1 MLNFYPGP
9 SKLDPNIGQYF
20 QEAVAAGI
28 LERNHRSEAFEQLYA
43 DVVHQFQQ
51 KLQLPKSYRLLF
63 ISSATEAWEIIA
75 QSFTKKGSLHFYNGA
90 FGEKWFQY
98 AQKLTANS
106 KGLSFE
112 LNTLADFPQDV
123 SNSDVLAFTHNET
136 SNGTQ
141 LTNDFIEKVRSNY
154 AEKLIALDATSSMAG
169 VALDW
174 QKGDLWY
181 ASVQKCFG
189 LPSGLGVLILSPK
202 AIEQAENIGESNHY
216 NSALFMLENAAK
228 GQTHYTPNTANI
240 YLLKRLL
247 EDRESIEEVSAKI
260 KERSSMLY
268 KAIED
273 FNNFELLIKNAEVRS
288 DTVLCIRMQDER
300 IGQLKLAAQKE
311 NIILGN
317 GYGSLKGTTFRI
329 ANFPAISDGEF
340 DQLLNFLRE
349 LDVEIN

>member
-9 SKLDPNIGQYF
+9 SKLDANISKYF

-51 KLQLPKSYRLLF
+51 KLQLPKSYQLLF
-63 ISSATEAWEIIA
+63 ISSATEVWEIIA

-98 AQKLTANS
+98 TQKLTANS

-123 SNSDVLAFTHNET
+123 SNFDVLAFTHNET

-141 LTNDFIEKVRSNY
+141 LTNDFIAKVRSDY
-154 AEKLIALDATSSMAG
+154 AKKLIAFDATSSTAG

-174 QKGDLWY
+174 QKGDIWF

-228 GQTHYTPNTANI
+228 GQTHYTPNIANI
-240 YLLKRLL
+240 YFLKRVL

-260 KERSSMLY
+260 SRRSSKLY
-268 KAIED
+268 NAIGAL
-273 FNNFELLIKNAEVRS
+273 NNFELLIKNAEVRS
-288 DTVLCIRMQDER
+288 DTVLCVKMQDER
-300 IGQLKLAAQKE
+300 IDQLKSAAQKE

-317 GYGSLKGTTFRI
+317 GYGSLKSSTFRI
-329 ANFPAISDGEF
+329 ANFPAIADDEF
-340 DQLLNFLRE
+340 DQLLNFLRKF
-349 LDVEIN
+349 DTQIN